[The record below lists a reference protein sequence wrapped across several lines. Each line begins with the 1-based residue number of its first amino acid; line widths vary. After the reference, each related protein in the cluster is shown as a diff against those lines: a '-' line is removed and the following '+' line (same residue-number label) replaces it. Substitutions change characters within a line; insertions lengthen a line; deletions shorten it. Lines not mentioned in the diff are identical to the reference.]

1 MLFDL
6 CQYIY
11 ENDQVRGK
19 DLKEFGHKG
28 IQKAIDLS
36 LVEKKNQYYVLTDK
50 GIQWLKA
57 YRVENAII
65 LASGYGSR
73 FIPFTYDTP
82 HGLLEVRG
90 EPLVERQI
98 KQLKKVGIHDIT
110 VVVGYY
116 AKQFEYLKNLYDVN
130 LVYNPNFRDDF
141 DISSLSLVSEH
152 LARTYILT
160 ADLYIGD
167 WVLKNHEY
175 RSWYGALRHRVLLD
189 GHYPVLQ
196 EDGRFISVE
205 KRSPNHQWILK
216 GPLFFDRKTS
226 EHAKKIL
233 EESRRL
239 SFPEFFNRLLKKS
252 TITLKDLNAQ
262 DVYRLDTIESLRAF
276 DRTYLGLGKHET
288 LDVIAHVFKVKP
300 DEIFDIRPMEKG
312 MTNRS
317 FLFSIG
323 NRRYVFRVPGRGT
336 SELISRSEEA
346 EVYQNIDLL
355 DIADEI
361 IYINPI
367 KGYKITRFYDGVET
381 LDDEDIEQVKKAMQ
395 ILRDLHEADIQ
406 VKHHFDLETEIKT
419 YLNICEKEK
428 ISYYENHD
436 NVLPKIEKLLVY
448 TQQYANKLRLCHI
461 DSVKDNFL
469 VLKDESIRL
478 IDWEYAGMA
487 DPYLDIAMFA
497 IYSYYNKDEID
508 LLLELYLDRKPSKKD
523 FALFYGYISLA
534 GFLWSLWTQYKES
547 LGEYY
552 GEYGPKQF
560 EYAQVYSDLALNY
573 FEELGNSEH

>member
-6 CQYIY
+6 CQYIF
-11 ENDQVRGK
+11 EQEKVQKK
-19 DLKEFGHKG
+19 DLKEFGHRG
-28 IQKAIDLS
+28 VQKALDLA
-36 LVEKKNQYYVLTDK
+36 LIEKENKDYFLTEK

-116 AKQFEYLKNLYDVN
+116 AEQFDYLKDLYNVE
-130 LVYNPNFRDDF
+130 LVYNPNFKDDF
-141 DISSLSLVSEH
+141 DISSLSLVSDQ
-152 LARTYILT
+152 LARTYVLT

-167 WVLKNHEY
+167 WVLKQHAY
-175 RSWYGALRHRVLLD
+175 RSWYGALRHSVLLN

-205 KRSPNHQWILK
+205 KRLPNHQWILK

-226 EHAKKIL
+226 DHARKIL
-233 EESRRL
+233 EDSKH
-239 SFPEFFNRLLKKS
+239 FAFHEFFNRLLKES
-252 TITLKDLNAQ
+252 TIQLKDLKAH

-288 LDVIAHVFKVKP
+288 LDVIAHEFKVKP

-317 FLFSIG
+317 FLFSI
-323 NRRYVFRVPGRGT
+323 NDRRYVFRVPGRGT

-346 EVYQNIDLL
+346 EVYRQIDAL

-367 KGYKITRFYDGVET
+367 KGYKITRYYDGVEM
-381 LDDEDIEQVKKAMQ
+381 LDDEDIEEVKKAVL
-395 ILRDLHEADIQ
+395 ILQDLHKAKIQ
-406 VKHHFDLETEIKT
+406 VDHAFDLETEIRS
-419 YLNICEKEK
+419 YLRICDQENVD
-428 ISYYENHD
+428 YYEGHD
-436 NVLPKIEKLLVY
+436 EVLVKVKKLLKY
-448 TQQYANKLRLCHI
+448 SQEHANELRLCHI

-469 VLKDESIRL
+469 VLKDGSIRL

-497 IYSYYNKDEID
+497 IYSYYNRDELD
-508 LLLELYLDRKPSKKD
+508 LLFELYLEREANTRDK
-523 FALFYGYISLA
+523 ALLYAYVALA
-534 GFLWSLWTQYKES
+534 GFLWSLWTQYKENF
-547 LGEYY
+547 GEYY

-560 EYAQVYSDLALNY
+560 EYAQEYSDIALKY
-573 FEELGNSEH
+573 FEEL